1 MFKDYDGELRI
12 MIAVRNGISGFSVYA
27 VAGVWDIYGSMV
39 IYGILCVFTFT
50 FCMVLV
56 YRLLTDLL
64 LWQEKT
70 NMELKESADAA
81 ISAGKAKSSFLAQM
95 SHEIRTPINTVL
107 GMNEMILR
115 ESNDETIREY
125 AANIRSSGRTLLSLI
140 NSILDFSKIEDGKM
154 ELVPVKYDVPSMIND
169 LANSISERAKNKG
182 LDFVLDADSTMPC
195 TLFGDDV
202 RIRPRYRYRDSQGRH
217 EKTL

>member
-81 ISAGKAKSSFLAQM
+81 ISAGKAKSSF
-95 SHEIRTPINTVL
+95 
-107 GMNEMILR
+107 
-115 ESNDETIREY
+115 
-125 AANIRSSGRTLLSLI
+125 RS
-140 NSILDFSKIEDGKM
+140 
-154 ELVPVKYDVPSMIND
+154 
-169 LANSISERAKNKG
+169 
-182 LDFVLDADSTMPC
+182 
-195 TLFGDDV
+195 
-202 RIRPRYRYRDSQGRH
+202 
-217 EKTL
+217 